1 MLLEVP
7 HNSKTFQCN
16 TQIDQTNYFKFV
28 MTITDNRVFQI
39 SFKENRESPTSM
51 GNNGNFPGGEIFY
64 WVVKIYSKVE
74 WFWIFQPFLN
84 LEPTFY
90 KFWMSIKIKISTAC
104 VYKECEVKMKMVQ
117 KQWLKIKFSLSCNMK
132 IVI

>member
-64 WVVKIYSKVE
+64 WVMKIYSKVE
-74 WFWIFQPFLN
+74 
-84 LEPTFY
+84 
-90 KFWMSIKIKISTAC
+90 
-104 VYKECEVKMKMVQ
+104 
-117 KQWLKIKFSLSCNMK
+117 
-132 IVI
+132 